1 MAVETYQ
8 TLNHLVS
15 TVVGK
20 LESKYNVVDL
30 IKATFPGGSITGAPK
45 KRTMEII
52 DKLELVARGPYTGS
66 IGYLSLCGAAELN
79 IIIRTA
85 VLQNGKITVGSGGAI
100 IALSDPQEEFDE
112 ILLKAFPLIKSI
124 VFTAKGAFD
133 KNYYT
138 LNLYN
143 KPLEQYA

>member
-1 MAVETYQ
+1 
-8 TLNHLVS
+8 VS

-20 LESKYNVVDL
+20 LGSSYNIIDL
-30 IKATFPGGSITGAPK
+30 LKATFPGGSITGAPK

-52 DKLELVARGPYTGS
+52 DKLERVARGPYTGAL
-66 IGYLSLCGAAELN
+66 GYISLCGAAELD

-85 VLQNGKITVGSGGAI
+85 VLTKNKITVGSGGAI

-124 VFTAKGAFD
+124 VVTAKGD
-133 KNYYT
+133 YNENYYN
-138 LNLYN
+138 LNLYDE
-143 KPLEQYA
+143 KLKEYV

>member
-1 MAVETYQ
+1 M
-8 TLNHLVS
+8 S

-20 LESKYNVVDL
+20 LGSRYNIIDL
-30 IKATFPGGSITGAPK
+30 LKATFPGGSITGAPK

-52 DKLELVARGPYTGS
+52 DKLERVARGPYTGAL
-66 IGYLSLCGAAELN
+66 GYISLCGAAELD

-85 VLQNGKITVGSGGAI
+85 VLTKNKITVGSGGAI

-124 VFTAKGAFD
+124 VVTAKGD
-133 KNYYT
+133 YSEDYYN
-138 LNLYN
+138 LNLYDE
-143 KPLEQYA
+143 KLKEYV